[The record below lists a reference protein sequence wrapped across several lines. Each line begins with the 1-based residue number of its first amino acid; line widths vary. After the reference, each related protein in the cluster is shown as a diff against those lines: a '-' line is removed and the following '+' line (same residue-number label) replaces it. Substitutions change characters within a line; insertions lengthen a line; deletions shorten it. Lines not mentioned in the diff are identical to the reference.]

1 MKAMKFLVSTDPGLY
16 GPDVTLQDV
25 QEYAG
30 FAQEHLSKKGYD
42 QVEIIFTRNYKGAEG
57 DAQASLREEIWAA
70 FRGGG

>member
-30 FAQEHLSKKGYD
+30 FAQGYLSKKGHE
-42 QVEIIFTRNYKGAEG
+42 QVEIIFTRDYKGAEG
-57 DAQASLREEIWAA
+57 ESQAPLRKEIWAA
-70 FRGGG
+70 FRGEA